1 MQSIGDKAQFAYEE
15 DWKQLLS
22 STDISCQCWSVCRA
36 TVTVICVKKT
46 KTTTKKK
53 KKQSGR
59 MISEVLC
66 RHVISLFS
74 KLPANDPLECYNVH
88 FWSGFGRKLFTW
100 NHDEISLLAGQEG
113 PRLARVPGEPLKVSH
128 LPSTARFIRHNYTI
142 SGGGA
147 SAAFAPLHGW
157 EVTQTLRFPPPLRMR
172 WGRINARL
180 NKKQDVNSGGG
191 GRRLITSR
199 H

>member
-1 MQSIGDKAQFAYEE
+1 MGIKRNLPMRKIENSCCPALTLAVSAGVSAEPLWQWFVQK
-15 DWKQLLS
+15 KQKQQQL
-22 STDISCQCWSVCRA
+22 
-36 TVTVICVKKT
+36 
-46 KTTTKKK
+46 KKK
-53 KKQSGR
+53 QKQSGR

-74 KLPANDPLECYNVH
+74 QLPANDPLECYNVH

-128 LPSTARFIRHNYTI
+128 LPLTARFIRHNYTI